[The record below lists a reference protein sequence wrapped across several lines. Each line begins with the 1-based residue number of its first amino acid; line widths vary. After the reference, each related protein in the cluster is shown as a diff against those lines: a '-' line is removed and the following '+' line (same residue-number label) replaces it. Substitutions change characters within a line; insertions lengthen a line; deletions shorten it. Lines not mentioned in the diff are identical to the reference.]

1 MRGSLSAGAR
11 VCVRLGTLR
20 MNNSDHRER
29 LKELLRR
36 KSIVRGKFTLASGK
50 TSDYYIDCKLT
61 TLDPEGAVL
70 VGHSVLDLLE
80 AEGIHAEAIG
90 GPPIGAHPIVTA
102 VAAVSH
108 LRGKPLPAFLIRKEA
123 KSHGLEKQIEGP
135 VKAGARVVI
144 MDDVCTSGGSTEQA
158 IDAARNAGLE
168 IIAVMS
174 LVDREQGGSEKL
186 RQKYRYLRIFTAG
199 EILEGIVPGEEK
211 SSSAAADSAS
221 R

>member
-1 MRGSLSAGAR
+1 MSAE
-11 VCVRLGTLR
+11 T
-20 MNNSDHRER
+20 SHRER

-36 KSIVRGKFTLASGK
+36 KSVVRGAFTLASGK

-70 VGHSVLDLLE
+70 VGHTVLDLLE
-80 AEGIHAEAIG
+80 KEGIQADAIG

-108 LRGKPLPAFLIRKEA
+108 LRGKSLPAFLIRKEA

-135 VKAGARVVI
+135 VKSGSRVVI

-158 IDAARNAGLE
+158 IDAAQSAGLE
-168 IIAVMS
+168 IVAVIS

-186 RQKYRYLRIFTAG
+186 RQKYRYLRIFTAKELLQG
-199 EILEGIVPGEEK
+199 LV
-211 SSSAAADSAS
+211 ANA
-221 R
+221 

>member
-1 MRGSLSAGAR
+1 
-11 VCVRLGTLR
+11 
-20 MNNSDHRER
+20 MNTSNRER

-36 KSIVRGKFTLASGK
+36 KSVVRGSFTLASGK

-70 VGHSVLDLLE
+70 TGHAVLDLLE
-80 AEGIHAEAIG
+80 QEGIQADAIG

-108 LRGKPLPAFLIRKEA
+108 LRGKPLPAFMIRKEP
-123 KSHGLEKQIEGP
+123 KLHGLEKQIEGP

-144 MDDVCTSGGSTEQA
+144 MDDVCTAGGSTEVA
-158 IDAARNAGLE
+158 IEAAKNAGLE
-168 IIAVMS
+168 VVAVIS

-186 RQKYRYLRIFTAG
+186 RQKYRYLRIFTANELLQG
-199 EILEGIVPGEEK
+199 LV
-211 SSSAAADSAS
+211 ANA
-221 R
+221 

>member
-1 MRGSLSAGAR
+1 M
-11 VCVRLGTLR
+11 TE
-20 MNNSDHRER
+20 NYRER
-29 LKELLRR
+29 LKDLLRR
-36 KSIVRGKFTLASGK
+36 KSIVRGKFILASGK
-50 TSDYYIDCKLT
+50 TSTYYIDCKLT

-70 VGHSVLDLLE
+70 VGHTVLDTLK
-80 AEGIHAEAIG
+80 AENIHADAIG

-144 MDDVCTSGGSTEQA
+144 IDDVCTSGGSTVQA
-158 IDAARNAGLE
+158 LEAVKNAGLE
-168 IIAVMS
+168 IVAVMS

-186 RQKYRYLRIFTAG
+186 RQQYRYLPIFTAR
-199 EILEGIVPGEEK
+199 EILEGVVPAEEI
-211 SSSAAADSAS
+211 SASAAADRTSH
-221 R
+221 